1 MGGRSAAVVG
11 LVGSLG
17 KDTRSPLRSTHLKSP
32 QCKGSIFEALGV
44 KDTPSLQGDT
54 ETQSSQVTLRT
65 SFASHSNVMPSSW
78 QPAGPKQQDV
88 ACLLRAL
95 LRKLTPNLFF
105 YVSAQ
110 VPGKPQRR
118 GHRQASPRTQFCSGP
133 GPGERQRA
141 VRSAEI

>member
-1 MGGRSAAVVG
+1 MGGRSVAVG

-17 KDTRSPLRSTHLKSP
+17 KDTRSPLRSIHLKSP
-32 QCKGSIFEALGV
+32 QCKGSIFEVLVV

-54 ETQSSQVTLRT
+54 GAQSSQVTLRT
-65 SFASHSNVMPSSW
+65 SFTSHSNVMPSSW
-78 QPAGPKQQDV
+78 QPADPKQQDV

-95 LRKLTPNLFF
+95 LHKLTPNLFF

-133 GPGERQRA
+133 GPGERQQT